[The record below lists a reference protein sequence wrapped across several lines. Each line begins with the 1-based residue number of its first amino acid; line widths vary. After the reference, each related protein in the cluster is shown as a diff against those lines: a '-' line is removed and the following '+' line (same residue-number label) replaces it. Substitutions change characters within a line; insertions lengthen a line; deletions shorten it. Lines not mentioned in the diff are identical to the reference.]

1 MPAFYPVQCSAGG
14 GGGPRQ
20 AVAATRLEQI
30 PGQLSR
36 ALSGGGVRGDHP
48 SPPTSSQLSPSLL
61 RCCHTTTREVTDCA
75 ADISGSSGHCDQYQ
89 HNKEVN
95 SELRAAQFLCRDR
108 PFVYF
113 IQCVQWKR
121 WQKMGTQLQWVTRSC
136 VVVCFDTM
144 QDALTY
150 LSAALSSLKIS
161 YITETEIVRNSA
173 FWDHYFLAM
182 LHDFIASLSSY
193 NGAVCVYYVV
203 VERWNWQNR

>member
-1 MPAFYPVQCSAGG
+1 MTAANLALHCSRVCPAGRYSAVSLCSCCAVQCSAVPAFYPVQCSAGG

-108 PFVYF
+108 PILHTSICPVKT
-113 IQCVQWKR
+113 VGHTVA
-121 WQKMGTQLQWVTRSC
+121 MGNEKLRC
-136 VVVCFDTM
+136 CLF
-144 QDALTY
+144 
-150 LSAALSSLKIS
+150 
-161 YITETEIVRNSA
+161 
-173 FWDHYFLAM
+173 
-182 LHDFIASLSSY
+182 
-193 NGAVCVYYVV
+193 
-203 VERWNWQNR
+203 